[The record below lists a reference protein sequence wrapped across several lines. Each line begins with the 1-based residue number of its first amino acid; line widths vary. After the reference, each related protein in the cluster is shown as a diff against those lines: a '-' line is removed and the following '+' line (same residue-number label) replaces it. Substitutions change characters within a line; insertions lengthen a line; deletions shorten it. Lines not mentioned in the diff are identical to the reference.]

1 MRKYFLF
8 IVFSFISFSAFMGCS
23 KDDEIDLP
31 DGPRGFGF
39 PIFDVTDT
47 TFSAKGGDLVIKQI
61 NSESWGFSLYRL
73 MPYDQLADDY
83 LKKIESINEERE
95 RWHEDPIVVNMYEG
109 SWFRVEKES
118 DRELKVHIR
127 PNNTNAE
134 RYMLLEISFMGI
146 SDLYIRIAQDK

>member
-1 MRKYFLF
+1 MLLTQR
-8 IVFSFISFSAFMGCS
+8 
-23 KDDEIDLP
+23 
-31 DGPRGFGF
+31 
-39 PIFDVTDT
+39 
-47 TFSAKGGDLVIKQI
+47 
-61 NSESWGFSLYRL
+61 YRLMAEKLCL

-83 LKKIESINEERE
+83 LKKIESINEERT
-95 RWHEDPIVVNMYEG
+95 RWHEDPIVVNMYVG

-134 RYMLLEISFMGI
+134 RYMLLGISFMGI